1 MSDYKPGDKF
11 IIEIE
16 AVLKDDWTTLYRI
29 RGFNALVFD
38 EVGLGKLAPMDSET
52 INLIDKKSYNT
63 GYNVGVSDGIY
74 DERSR
79 IKGKIDSLVDTLF
92 D

>member
-1 MSDYKPGDKF
+1 MSDYKPGDRF

-16 AVLKDDWTTLYRI
+16 SVLKENGTTLYKI

-52 INLIDKKSYNT
+52 INLIDRKSYKS
-63 GYNVGVSDGIY
+63 GYNTGVSDGIY
-74 DERSR
+74 KEKSR
-79 IKGKIDSLVDTLF
+79 IEGKINSLVRTLF

>member
-1 MSDYKPGDKF
+1 MSDYKPGDRF

-16 AVLKDDWTTLYRI
+16 SVLKENGTTLYKI

-38 EVGLGKLAPMDSET
+38 EVGLGRLPPMDSET
-52 INLIDKKSYNT
+52 INLIDRKSYKS
-63 GYNVGVSDGIY
+63 GYNTGVSDGIR
-74 DERSR
+74 DEQSR
-79 IKGKIDSLVDTLF
+79 IKGKINSLVRALF